1 MKFEIT
7 EEEVAK
13 IEKWKETL
21 DEIPEDVNGKDLQF
35 EYVFYPTGLGIIK
48 LVRRVDGAEIDITD
62 YDKW

>member
-13 IEKWKETL
+13 IEEWKETL